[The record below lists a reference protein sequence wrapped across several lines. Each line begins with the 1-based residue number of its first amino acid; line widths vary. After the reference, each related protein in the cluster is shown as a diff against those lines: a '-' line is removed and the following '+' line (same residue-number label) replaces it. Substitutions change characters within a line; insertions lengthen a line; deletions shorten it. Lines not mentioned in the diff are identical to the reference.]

1 MRIACTIGDCNGIGI
16 EVWAKALLQL
26 EHALPRSPHPVEW
39 LLIAHPRTLME
50 YFEGCRCQL
59 PVHPYLRDSELRLGS
74 LRIEVLPCSTYAPI
88 RWGYPDRTAAQL
100 AAEALQVAA
109 DLARQRLVHAV
120 VTLPISKH
128 ALHSVG
134 WRFPGQTEFFARQY
148 PGYEPIML
156 FHAPELRVALLTTHI
171 PLRRVPGAVR
181 ADTLRSFLKR
191 LHSALQWDFALPSPR
206 IALLGLNP
214 HAGENGLLGKEEQE
228 FLLPAVHQL
237 QQEGVQVEG
246 PFPADAFFGWH
257 RYRDYDAVVALY
269 HDQGLIPFKLLAQHS
284 GVNVTLGL
292 PIVRTS
298 PAHGVAYDIAGQG
311 IADAHSM
318 AAALQLTLELLQ
330 RRQEQDMLPTPRSR
344 L

>member
-1 MRIACTIGDCNGIGI
+1 
-16 EVWAKALLQL
+16 
-26 EHALPRSPHPVEW
+26 
-39 LLIAHPRTLME
+39 
-50 YFEGCRCQL
+50 
-59 PVHPYLRDSELRLGS
+59 
-74 LRIEVLPCSTYAPI
+74 
-88 RWGYPDRTAAQL
+88 
-100 AAEALQVAA
+100 
-109 DLARQRLVHAV
+109 VHAV

-134 WRFPGQTEFFARQY
+134 WKFPGQTEFFARQY

-181 ADTLRSFLKR
+181 ADALRSFLKR

-214 HAGENGLLGKEEQE
+214 PAGENGLLGKEEGRSSSC
-228 FLLPAVHQL
+228 PPCTSSSRRVSR
-237 QQEGVQVEG
+237 VEG

-269 HDQGLIPFKLLAQHS
+269 HDQGLIPFKLLAQRS

-292 PIVRTS
+292 PIVRPS